1 AGYDRRLRIRRARPK
16 AFSKT
21 GVHVKGIESFWSFTK
36 RRLAKFNGVSVNFER
51 HLKEGEGRS
60 AKEPDTLA
68 QELKSLLGE
77 SLLNR

>member
-1 AGYDRRLRIRRARPK
+1 
-16 AFSKT
+16 
-21 GVHVKGIESFWSFTK
+21 

-68 QELKSLLGE
+68 QELRSLLGE